1 MNFTK
6 FIAIFSAILV
16 QTTSA
21 SFNYKFKPQNLSSYE
36 IQETII
42 GHSSMEC
49 CIYCRINFF
58 CEAVMF
64 AEGNSCILLT
74 QIQIASD
81 GSASDGSAADG
92 SAADGSASD
101 GSAADGS
108 AADGSAAD
116 GSAADGSSADGS
128 AAEGS
133 AADGSAADGSADD
146 GSAADWSAADGS
158 ASEGSAAEGSAAEGS
173 AAEGSASNT
182 LAYVLKNRYCST
194 FSHLR
199 IF

>member
-6 FIAIFSAILV
+6 FIVIFSAILV

-92 SAADGSASD
+92 SAADGSAAD

-116 GSAADGSSADGS
+116 GSAA
-128 AAEGS
+128 EGS
-133 AADGSAADGSADD
+133 AAD

-173 AAEGSASNT
+173 ASSADASASNT
-182 LAYVLKNRYCST
+182 LAYVLQNRYCST
-194 FSHLR
+194 FNQLR
-199 IF
+199 AFWYNVS

>member
-6 FIAIFSAILV
+6 FIVIFSAILV

-74 QIQIASD
+74 QIQIASEW
-81 GSASDGSAADG
+81 
-92 SAADGSASD
+92 SASD

-116 GSAADGSSADGS
+116 GSAANGSAADGS

-133 AADGSAADGSADD
+133 AAD

-173 AAEGSASNT
+173 ASSADASASNT
-182 LAYVLKNRYCST
+182 LAYVLQNRYCST
-194 FSHLR
+194 FNQLR
-199 IF
+199 AFWNNVS

>member
-6 FIAIFSAILV
+6 IIVIFSAILV

-81 GSASDGSAADG
+81 GSAS
-92 SAADGSASD
+92 DGSASD

>member
-6 FIAIFSAILV
+6 FIIIFSAILL

-21 SFNYKFKPQNLSSYE
+21 SFNYKFKPLNLSSYE

-81 GSASDGSAADG
+81 GSASDGF
-92 SAADGSASD
+92 
-101 GSAADGS
+101 AADGS

-116 GSAADGSSADGS
+116 GSAADWP
-128 AAEGS
+128 
-133 AADGSAADGSADD
+133 AAD
-146 GSAADWSAADGS
+146 
-158 ASEGSAAEGSAAEGS
+158 GSAAEGSAAEGS
-173 AAEGSASNT
+173 EFSADASASIT
-182 LAYVLKNRYCST
+182 LAYVLQNRYCST
-194 FSHLR
+194 FNQLR
-199 IF
+199 AF

>member
-81 GSASDGSAADG
+81 GSVSDGSASDG

-133 AADGSAADGSADD
+133 AADGSAAD
-146 GSAADWSAADGS
+146 WSAADGS

-173 AAEGSASNT
+173 ASSADASASNT
-182 LAYVLKNRYCST
+182 LAYVLQNRYCST

>member
-92 SAADGSASD
+92 SAADGSA
-101 GSAADGS
+101 ADGS

-116 GSAADGSSADGS
+116 GSATDGSAADGS

-133 AADGSAADGSADD
+133 AAD

-173 AAEGSASNT
+173 ASSADASASNT
-182 LAYVLKNRYCST
+182 LAYVLQNRYCST
-194 FSHLR
+194 FNQLR
-199 IF
+199 AF